1 MRARYLPAVPDVLG
15 HPLGFALRH
24 PRRVLNN
31 RRTVRESAFVHR
43 WLDGLRGIEIGA
55 AAHNDFG
62 VDALNVDR
70 FAGEDTVYKAHERHE
85 CGRAARVDV
94 VAPGDR
100 LPFPD
105 DSVDFVLASHVIE
118 HFPDPIAALLEWRRV
133 ARRVIVLVVPH
144 PDRTFDRGR
153 PLTPVAELVE
163 RHAARLQSDEDRHWS
178 VWTLATFRALCDHL
192 GLPVLDALDPDDKTG
207 NGFMV
212 ALDASTV
219 PAGHAPPAS

>member
-1 MRARYLPAVPDVLG
+1 MSPSLLG

-31 RRTVRESAFVHR
+31 RRTARDSGFAHR

-55 AAHNDFG
+55 AAHNDFH

-70 FAGEDTVYKAHERHE
+70 SGAPDTVYKAHERHE
-85 CGRAARVDV
+85 CGRAAPVDV
-94 VAPGDR
+94 VAPGDA
-100 LPFPD
+100 LPFAD

-118 HFPDPIAALLEWRRV
+118 HFPDPIRALEEWRRV

-144 PDRTFDRGR
+144 RDRTFDRDR
-153 PLTPVAELVE
+153 PLTPLAELVE
-163 RHAARLQSDEDRHWS
+163 RHAAGFAPDEDRHWS
-178 VWTLATFRALCDHL
+178 VWTLETFRELCAHV

-212 ALDASTV
+212 ALDPSR
-219 PAGHAPPAS
+219 